1 MGVPKFYR
9 WISERYP
16 CLSEV
21 VKEFQLPEFDN
32 LYLDM
37 NGVIHVCSHP
47 DDENPHFRIT
57 EEKIFKDICHYID
70 FLFRM
75 IKPKKVFFMAVDG
88 VAPRAKM
95 NQQRGRRFR
104 SAREAELLIQKAQ
117 ERGETLPTEQR
128 FDSNC
133 ITPGTPFMVRLQ
145 DHLKYFVV
153 DKITHDPLWQG
164 PKVYLS
170 GHETPGEG
178 EHKIM
183 DYIRYSKS
191 QSDHD
196 PDTRHCL
203 YGLDADLIMLGLT
216 SHEPHFSLL
225 REEVRFGGR
234 KDKNKRPVTPEE
246 TTFHLLHLSLM
257 RDYLSYEFSSLKGKL
272 PFEWNLE
279 NIIDDWILMGFLVGN
294 DFIPHLP
301 HLHIHADALPLLWR
315 TYMNVLPQL
324 DGYINEAGHLN
335 LPRFEKYMA
344 ELSKFDEDTFESAF
358 SDLRYLES
366 KLGGKSINESAGAS
380 RQAGKLKKLKPFIVK
395 QDGVPFA
402 ALEDESKN
410 NVLDVLPDEDSGN
423 TDDDSDA
430 DDEQEDDDEDL
441 SDEDEEDY
449 NTFGDEF
456 RLHKRDYYMNKMS
469 YTEVTPN
476 VLEEQ
481 AHGYVI
487 AIQWILLYYFDGCPS
502 WSWFY
507 PHHYAPYISDV
518 RGFSDMTITFDLSK
532 PFLPFHQLMAVLPA
546 ASKELLPLPLQL
558 LMTDSNSPIVDFYP
572 VNFETDLNGKQQ
584 DWEAVVLIPFI
595 EEKRLLETIASKEH
609 LLTKEERERNRH
621 GPHFLYYFTPDNQ
634 GFYPSS
640 LPGVFPDLHLT
651 RAKVTELDKDMFRI
665 DVNRLRKGLLDSVRL
680 HVYFPGFP
688 KLRFLPHTH
697 ELAKCG
703 CKVFQHNSRGE
714 NMLLRIQS
722 KEGLKLEEI
731 ADELLGKETY
741 VGWPHLHEAKVIAVA
756 NETFKIEL
764 LEEFNKKGKKE
775 AAAISF
781 SRKKLTAAE
790 SAVVGREAISIKERH
805 MDRFA
810 IDVGNT
816 EIVIYASP
824 LTGKMYTYGA
834 LGTVTLEK
842 QFASNVAPYLHQ
854 MTVKDLEVDDKGPE
868 LLKTLD
874 EVFPPG
880 CDIFMIGTPHY
891 GAQGKVKEILHEHGR
906 IRICLDVKEEPDFR
920 CLGNSITSEKYLNNY
935 QAAQQ
940 IGIDGHIM
948 SRITGSVFVEKSG
961 PHGGKAN
968 IGLNLKFTKR
978 EEEVPGYTKKLDEGW
993 VYSFKCVKAVEEYID
1008 RFPDL
1013 WLSIQQQKSNSD
1025 IYTEAKLFPEGSSS
1039 KLSDVIK
1046 YLEDLPCTKAPR
1058 MKFGAEILSEDRV
1071 KEIEEMTAAL
1081 NPVPDIVK
1089 MKVKPR
1095 LLFRPMANQGSLVP
1109 DPDADFFLYDR
1120 IVVVKAGYSVPFG
1133 KRGTIIGIPKEDDGG
1148 ITPHSL
1154 YDVVFDEPFLGGI
1167 NLRCSQNKGYRVPGS
1182 AMLNL
1187 TFGEFRKSVSLDQRA
1202 ALSRNSA
1209 RMQQT
1214 HSSERSSYN
1223 GHGSG
1228 FSSSQN
1234 NNNAMGQ
1241 RQPYGDRGG
1250 GAYSDRTALWK
1261 QQQQQYS
1268 SRSFQN
1274 SQFHQQ
1280 PVRWE
1285 NGQPTFGQVFGF
1297 QSQGAGKSQGV
1308 TPPKFVTPKV
1318 QGPQTVMHNTTTT
1331 QDNRGGAENS
1341 EFDSIWKNLQSHK
1354 HLTQGSK
1361 SSEPL
1366 PQLQGLSALQQQK
1379 DQPALQQPLTPQN
1392 APHPRPIFS
1401 VPGNVIPASSPAV
1414 TSAGTHSLTPVSVQ
1428 SLFDN
1433 ASRQKT
1439 VPEPREG
1446 PENAEF
1452 LAMFNT
1458 LKFTAEAKQ
1467 SSNVNAAV
1475 TSLPS
1480 SVTVPRDTKSSAD
1493 LALKQ
1498 LLKIGVEATAP
1509 QTLATATTTASET
1522 TPSVLHRQQSPN
1534 IAQQAPAVS
1543 AVLPTGQSES
1553 RKSPGIPPACMRQVS
1568 LQELFDEAK
1577 NHQQL
1582 KQPPV
1587 SESPKSG
1594 QTSSQVTENRD
1605 PIAELE
1611 VFCKTRLNQGTPQ
1624 FDYKTQPKQNGYIAN
1639 VILSNGHRFEGSLCK
1654 TRAEAAKSAASMA
1667 LLCLNSRPNLNHPL
1681 LTGFMPGAQRPNVN
1695 RFFSINSAFS
1705 PIGLPGPNPSLL
1717 PRHPPVSAPMLL
1729 TPQHFINQ
1737 PPPSITMHHLFQQ
1750 QQQIPYQSTGHHTQN
1765 FGREHPNRHPQQ
1777 RGPQNPSP
1785 HSFQGQ
1791 AIQGHLNGGSSQSG
1805 SNFSMAAMT
1814 QAPTTTGSSSV
1825 SQQFIPLQVSRN
1837 QKHPNKRRES
1847 ESDSQSVGDAVTH
1860 TVSSSH
1866 HEELLTKETATPGPP
1881 SQPAGN
1887 IDPTAGWKENTDR
1900 NGMLSHGSQ
1909 PSVPSSSIAVP
1920 GAPSRSSVQSG
1931 DKKKKSRIAAKFV
1944 KK

>member
-117 ERGETLPTEQR
+117 ERGEILPTEQR

-183 DYIRYSKS
+183 DYIRYAKS

-335 LPRFEKYMA
+335 LPRFEKYMI
-344 ELSKFDEDTFESAF
+344 ELSKFDEETFESAF

-380 RQAGKLKKLKPFIVK
+380 RQTGKLKKLKPFMVK

-430 DDEQEDDDEDL
+430 DDEQEDDDDL

-469 YTEVTPN
+469 YSEVTPN
-476 VLEEQ
+476 VLEDQ

-518 RGFSDMTITFDLSK
+518 RGFSDMTITFELSK

-558 LMTDSNSPIVDFYP
+558 LMTDPSSPIVDFYP

-595 EEKRLLETIASKEH
+595 EEKRLLDAIASKEH

-621 GPHFLYYFTPDNQ
+621 GPHFLYYFTPENQ
-634 GFYPSS
+634 GLYPSS

-756 NETFKIEL
+756 NETYKIEL
-764 LEEFNKKGKKE
+764 LEEFNRKGKKE
-775 AAAISF
+775 SAVISF

-790 SAVVGREAISIKERH
+790 SGVVGREATSIKERH

-816 EIVIYASP
+816 EIVVYASP

-834 LGTVTLEK
+834 QGTVTLEK

-868 LLKTLD
+868 QMKTLD

-920 CLGNSITSEKYLNNY
+920 RLEHSITSEKYLNNY

-978 EEEVPGYTKKLDEGW
+978 EEEVPGYTKKLDDGW
-993 VYSFKCVKAVEEYID
+993 AYSYKCVKAVEDYIN

-1025 IYTEAKLFPEGSSS
+1025 FYTEAKLFPEGSTS
-1039 KLSDVIK
+1039 KLSDVTK

-1058 MKFGAEILSEDRV
+1058 MKFGAEILSEDKV

-1095 LLFRPMANQGSLVP
+1095 LLFRPLANQGSLVP

-1133 KRGTIIGIPKEDDGG
+1133 QRGTIIGIPKEDDGG
-1148 ITPHSL
+1148 LTPHSL

-1202 ALSRNSA
+1202 ALSRNSG

-1214 HSSERSSYN
+1214 HSTERSSYN

-1234 NNNAMGQ
+1234 NNAIGQ
-1241 RQPYGDRGG
+1241 RQSFVDRG
-1250 GAYSDRTALWK
+1250 SDRTALWK

-1285 NGQPTFGQVFGF
+1285 NGQPTFGQIFGL
-1297 QSQGAGKSQGV
+1297 QNQGAIKSQGV
-1308 TPPKFVTPKV
+1308 TSPKFVTPKV
-1318 QGPQTVMHNTTTT
+1318 QGHQTVMHNTTT
-1331 QDNRGGAENS
+1331 QDNRRGSENS
-1341 EFDSIWKNLQSHK
+1341 EFDSIWKNLQTHK

-1361 SSEPL
+1361 SAEPL
-1366 PQLQGLSALQQQK
+1366 TQLQSLSSLPPQQK
-1379 DQPALQQPLTPQN
+1379 DQQGMPKPLASQNVSQPQAT
-1392 APHPRPIFS
+1392 
-1401 VPGNVIPASSPAV
+1401 GNLIPASS
-1414 TSAGTHSLTPVSVQ
+1414 THSLTPVSVQ
-1428 SLFDN
+1428 SLFDK
-1433 ASRQKT
+1433 ASQQRAVTELQQ
-1439 VPEPREG
+1439 G
-1446 PENAEF
+1446 HENAEF
-1452 LAMFNT
+1452 LAIFNS
-1458 LKFTAEAKQ
+1458 LKITSEAKQ
-1467 SSNVNAAV
+1467 INNVNTAV
-1475 TSLPS
+1475 TSHQPS
-1480 SVTVPRDTKSSAD
+1480 ATGPSEPKSSAD

-1498 LLKIGVEATAP
+1498 LLKIGVEATGP
-1509 QTLATATTTASET
+1509 QTLSAATNTSTATAPPAS
-1522 TPSVLHRQQSPN
+1522 HREQSPN
-1534 IAQQAPAVS
+1534 IAHQAPAVS
-1543 AVLPTGQSES
+1543 TVLPTGQAES
-1553 RKSPGIPPACMRQVS
+1553 SRSPGIPSSYMRQVS
-1568 LQELFDEAK
+1568 LQELFEEAK
-1577 NHQQL
+1577 NRQQL
-1582 KQPPV
+1582 KPV
-1587 SESPKSG
+1587 SEQSKSG
-1594 QTSSQVTENRD
+1594 QSSSQEGSTKVTENRD

-1611 VFCKTRLNQGTPQ
+1611 VFCKTHLNQGAPQ
-1624 FDYKTQPKQNGYIAN
+1624 FDYKSQPKQNAYIAN

-1654 TRAEAAKSAASMA
+1654 TKAEAAKSAASMA
-1667 LLCLNSRPNLNHPL
+1667 LLCLNSKPNLNHPL
-1681 LTGFMPGAQRPNVN
+1681 RAAGFIPGAQRPNVN
-1695 RFFSINSAFS
+1695 RFFSTNSAFS
-1705 PIGLPGPNPSLL
+1705 PIGLIPGPNPSLL

-1737 PPPSITMHHLFQQ
+1737 PPPSINMHHLFQ

-1785 HSFQGQ
+1785 NSFQGQ
-1791 AIQGHLNGGSSQSG
+1791 VNQGQLNGGSSHSG
-1805 SNFSMAAMT
+1805 ANVSMSAVT
-1814 QAPTTTGSSSV
+1814 QTTTTTGSMSV

-1847 ESDSQSVGDAVTH
+1847 ESDSQSVGEAPTQ

-1866 HEELLTKETATPGPP
+1866 HQELKSRETTAPAPPP
-1881 SQPAGN
+1881 SHPAETR
-1887 IDPTAGWKENTDR
+1887 DPVAEWKENNDR
-1900 NGMLSHGSQ
+1900 NGIVSHGGQ
-1909 PSVPSSSIAVP
+1909 PSASTTAP
-1920 GAPSRSSVQSG
+1920 GATSRSSTNTAQSG
-1931 DKKKKSRIAAKFV
+1931 EKKKKSRIAAKFV